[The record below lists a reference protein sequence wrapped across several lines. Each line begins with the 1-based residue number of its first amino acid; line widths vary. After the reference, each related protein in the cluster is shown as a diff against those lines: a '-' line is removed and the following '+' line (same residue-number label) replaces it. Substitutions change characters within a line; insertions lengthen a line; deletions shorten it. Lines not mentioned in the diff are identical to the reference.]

1 MCALGFQVNISAPYF
16 ILRQGRF
23 HFRVV
28 LIPMP
33 GTVKLALLT
42 AKSWKDSQTNIKKP
56 GHCGLIANDEIHSVR
71 MHEKENTSS
80 LTSTRGAAEHL
91 QSSLVPFK
99 QALIDRLRTEKD
111 EAVRKGEEASVL
123 LQSLEKGLQ
132 EC

>member
-1 MCALGFQVNISAPYF
+1 
-16 ILRQGRF
+16 
-23 HFRVV
+23 
-28 LIPMP
+28 MP

-71 MHEKENTSS
+71 MHEKENT
-80 LTSTRGAAEHL
+80 TRGAAEHL
-91 QSSLVPFK
+91 QSSLVPCK